1 MLLTLIVDLVEV
13 VKLVVDCSD
22 GGHLF
27 CLLVHVLLVGLLM
40 DQLVVL
46 DRVFLYQ
53 LGVSLCSI
61 CHPLRHLVDSLLW
74 HEVKLWVLLV
84 LAVTSWACVTS

>member
-13 VKLVVDCSD
+13 VKLVVDCPD

-40 DQLVVL
+40 D
-46 DRVFLYQ
+46 
-53 LGVSLCSI
+53 
-61 CHPLRHLVDSLLW
+61 
-74 HEVKLWVLLV
+74 
-84 LAVTSWACVTS
+84 